1 VKKYLD
7 AGGPDMEASK
17 VMDARRICL
26 SLLLLLASCN
36 KSPPPH
42 AQHATH
48 ANEPR
53 DIAWFDGSL
62 QGAFIVA
69 TRENRPV
76 LLYWGAEWC
85 PFCHTLKSKVFSR
98 PDFIAKSHLF
108 LPVYLDGDD
117 DGAQKWGEQFGIQ
130 GYPTLIVLDPERHEI
145 IRLGAGHDVAQYAAI
160 LDMALENV
168 QPVDALLQAAAGG
181 QELSTNECRRLAY
194 NSWELDTL
202 DSKDYGQRADQ
213 LQAAVAHCPANLTLE
228 RAKLTIY
235 AAHYATNAESA
246 ALDALTPKPSAR
258 LLALTDQV
266 SAILGQHSLA
276 VSSAD
281 ALQNLDDSFFKAVSA
296 RGPKFAPAL
305 RDSYVGTMDA
315 AANDTRY
322 VEADQLGFIDAKL
335 HVLKALGGPKSKLPA
350 DAVAAANMRIDAAL
364 GAEQNPYVRSGLV
377 NAALNIL
384 EDTGEYPKAYQIA
397 KAEMAR
403 SSVPYYYEADLAE
416 VAEKMGQ
423 KDEAVSLLDQ
433 AYRESQ
439 GAATRFQWGQL
450 YVSGLL
456 RMTPKDSSRIQQ
468 AGSAVLA
475 ELDGPDRIYRRARVR
490 LERLDRELRAWN
502 DASQGQHGDVL
513 QTLHARMQEICVKIP
528 DNEPARASCDAF
540 LKAA

>member
-1 VKKYLD
+1 
-7 AGGPDMEASK
+7 MEASK
-17 VMDARRICL
+17 AMDARRICL
-26 SLLLLLASCN
+26 SLLLVLTSCQ
-36 KSPPPH
+36 KSQQPH

-69 TRENRPV
+69 KRENRPV

-98 PDFIAKSHLF
+98 SDFIAKSHLF

-117 DGAQKWGEQFGIQ
+117 DGAQKWGEEFGIQ
-130 GYPTLIVLDPERHEI
+130 GYPTLIVLDPDRHEI
-145 IRLGAGHDVAQYAAI
+145 IRLGAGRDVAQYAAM
-160 LDMALENV
+160 LDTALEDV
-168 QPVDALLQAAAGG
+168 QPVEALLQAATDGKT
-181 QELSTNECRRLAY
+181 LSADDCRRLAY

-202 DSKDYGQRADQ
+202 DQSNYDARSDQ
-213 LQAAVAHCPANLTLE
+213 LQAAVAHCPANLLLE
-228 RAKLTIY
+228 RASLTIY
-235 AAHYATNAESA
+235 ATYYAANAEGD
-246 ALDALTPKPSAR
+246 ALDAPKAVPSAR
-258 LLALTDQV
+258 LLTLTDQV
-266 SAILGQHSLA
+266 AGILGQQSLA

-281 ALQNLDDSFFKAVSA
+281 ALQNLDDNFFKAVRV

-315 AANDTRY
+315 AANDARY
-322 VEADQLGFIDAKL
+322 VEADQLGFLDAKL
-335 HVLKALGGPKSKLPA
+335 RALKALDGPKAKLPA

-364 GAEQNPYVRSGLV
+364 ETEQNPYVRSGLV
-377 NAALNIL
+377 NASLNIL
-384 EDTGEYPKAYQIA
+384 EETGEYPKAYQIA

-403 SSVPYYYEADLAE
+403 SAMPYYFEADLAA

-456 RMTPKDSSRIQQ
+456 RMTPKDSSRIQE

-475 ELDGPDRIYRRARVR
+475 ELDGPERIYRRARVR
-490 LERLDRELRAWN
+490 LEKLDRELRAWN
-502 DASQGQHGDVL
+502 DASKGQHVDVL
-513 QTLHARMQEICVKIP
+513 QALHTRMQEICVKIP
-528 DNEPARASCDAF
+528 DTEPARASCDAF

>member
-1 VKKYLD
+1 
-7 AGGPDMEASK
+7 MEASK
-17 VMDARRICL
+17 LMDARRICL
-26 SLLLLLASCN
+26 SLSLLLILASCS
-36 KSPPPH
+36 KPPPPH

-69 TRENRPV
+69 KRENRPV

-85 PFCHTLKSKVFSR
+85 PFCHTLKSTVFSR

-117 DGAQKWGEQFGIQ
+117 DGAQKWGEHFGIQ
-130 GYPTLIVLDPERHEI
+130 GYPTLIILDPEQQEI
-145 IRLGAGHDVAQYAAI
+145 IRLGAGRDVAQYAAL
-160 LDMALENV
+160 LDLALEDV
-168 QPVDALLQAAAGG
+168 QPVAALLQTVADGKALKAD
-181 QELSTNECRRLAY
+181 ECRRLAY

-202 DSKDYGQRADQ
+202 DQRDYAQRAQ
-213 LQAAVAHCPANLTLE
+213 SLQAAVAQCPANMALE
-228 RAKLTIY
+228 RAELAIY
-235 AAHYATNAESA
+235 AAYYAANAESD
-246 ALDALTPKPSAR
+246 ALDAPKAVPSAQ
-258 LLALTDQV
+258 LVALTDQV
-266 SAILGQHSLA
+266 SAILAQPALA

-281 ALQNLDDSFFKAVSA
+281 ALQILDDSFFKAVRA
-296 RGPKFAPAL
+296 RGAKFAPAM
-305 RDSYVGTMDA
+305 RDSFVSTMDA
-315 AANDTRY
+315 AASDARY

-335 HVLKALGGPKSKLPA
+335 RALKALGGSKAQLPA

-364 GAEQNPYVRSGLV
+364 EVEQNPYVRSGLV
-377 NAALNIL
+377 NASLNIL
-384 EDTGEYPKAYQIA
+384 EDSGDYPRAYQIA

-403 SSVPYYYEADLAE
+403 SAMPYYFEADLAE

-423 KDEAVSLLDQ
+423 KDEAVGLLDQ

-439 GAATRFQWGQL
+439 GTATRFQWGQL

-502 DASQGQHGDVL
+502 DASKGQYGDVL
-513 QTLHARMQEICVKIP
+513 QALHTRMQEICVKIP
-528 DNEPARASCDAF
+528 ESEPDRASCDAF